1 MPSEEMVFM
10 KRMIF
15 PFLIKVRPSLRF
27 RSVFPS
33 VSGRKFPYGEI
44 FCRKNAPKAQG
55 RT

>member
-15 PFLIKVRPSLRF
+15 PFLIKVRPSLRDSALSERF
-27 RSVFPS
+27 
-33 VSGRKFPYGEI
+33 SGRKFPYGEI